1 MKTSKDLTKEPP
13 RTAHQRLAGYVIL
26 ARTID
31 KARAT
36 LAEKIGEYHFDCP
49 LDRALFSFKGVDG
62 QEFLRQVKN
71 GKSDDQLAVWM
82 DESGVPKTPEEIEKW
97 SDAMEGA
104 KPYEDPDRR
113 EWFAEQ
119 CKPLGLDPKETTLF
133 DWLDADDHATFAVVH
148 K

>member
-1 MKTSKDLTKEPP
+1 MKTKDLTKEPP
-13 RTAHQRLAGYVIL
+13 RSPHERLGGYAIL

-36 LAEKIGEYHFDCP
+36 VEGRIGEYHFDCP
-49 LDRALFSFKGVDG
+49 LDRMLFSFKGVDA

-71 GKSDDQLAVWM
+71 GKADEQLVIWM

-97 SDAMEGA
+97 SDAVEEA
-104 KPYEDPDRR
+104 KPYDDPDRR

-119 CKPLGLDPKETTLF
+119 CQPLGLGPKTTTLF
-133 DWLDADDHATFAVVH
+133 DWLDADDHASFAVAH